1 VSTIYSQNK
10 QERRLK
16 NIKDKR
22 INVKISEKMMKD
34 FEEALAKNEETKSEI
49 IRQCIRK
56 YIKQNS

>member
-1 VSTIYSQNK
+1 MSTIYSQNK

-34 FEEALAKNEETKSEI
+34 FEEALEKNEETKSEI

>member
-1 VSTIYSQNK
+1 MSTIYSQNK